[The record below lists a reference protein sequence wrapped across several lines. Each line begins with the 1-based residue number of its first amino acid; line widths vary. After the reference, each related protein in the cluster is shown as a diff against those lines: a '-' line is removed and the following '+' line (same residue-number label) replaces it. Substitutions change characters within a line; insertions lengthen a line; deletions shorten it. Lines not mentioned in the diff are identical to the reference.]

1 MDNKFIT
8 QNREDF
14 DGMAR
19 TRDVSLPQWGPYSSN
34 IAGIVHTAE
43 PARGAGFHLSVF
55 PRYYQGKAHL
65 PTEREESF
73 HFPWLAME
81 DLSLY
86 TYRFE
91 LEWKDRLYCDISYI
105 RLNDDAYMIEVEAH
119 NNTGVAQQLGLH
131 YLASMQYPL
140 TDGKYAAWV
149 KPFCDGNYTSVD
161 GVEYD
166 ALLLAD
172 PAAEKDLPP
181 QGMRVGEIV
190 GHEMVGGH
198 ALGGRFGQTPGDR
211 AEYTLPRPGKGDLL
225 LTIRAKGRARLALSG
240 VVEAEWTVD
249 SDTFTPYTF
258 PVLPSEDA
266 VSPLTVRC
274 I

>member
-1 MDNKFIT
+1 MDKNFIT
-8 QNREDF
+8 RSREDF
-14 DGMAR
+14 DAMAH
-19 TRDVSLPQWGPYSSN
+19 TQDVSLPLWGPYSSN
-34 IAGIVHTAE
+34 IAGIVHIADA
-43 PARGAGFHLSVF
+43 ARGAGFHLSVF

-91 LEWKDRLYCDISYI
+91 MEWKDRLYCDISYI
-105 RLNDDAYMIEVEAH
+105 RLHDDAYVIEVEAT

-149 KPFCDGNYTSVD
+149 KPVCDGKYTSVD

-166 ALLLAD
+166 RLILAD
-172 PAAEKDLPP
+172 PAAKKDLPA

-198 ALGGRFGQTPGDR
+198 ALGGRFGQT
-211 AEYTLPRPGKGDLL
+211 
-225 LTIRAKGRARLALSG
+225 
-240 VVEAEWTVD
+240 
-249 SDTFTPYTF
+249 
-258 PVLPSEDA
+258 A
-266 VSPLTVRC
+266 VRRRE